1 MTSKST
7 AGPGSRPDGTAP
19 DPVVRYLAEVDAAL
33 AARGIEDRTEIVGGL
48 REHILDATQHADPVD
63 GPADG
68 ATVDAV
74 LRDLGDP
81 QLIAAE
87 AASEQGAQTT
97 QTSRLPRL
105 EHTLPRPSRWRE
117 PWVPVL
123 ALGLLFVGTALFPF
137 VLPIALAVAGLVLVW
152 GTSLWTVPEK
162 VLATVSAI
170 VPGLAVWVAYSVAVG
185 VETCSTTATGQD
197 VQTVCT
203 TGPVDGARAAT
214 VVIAAFAVAGLVGMV
229 VTTRRALRRARR

>member
-19 DPVVRYLAEVDAAL
+19 DPVERYLAGVDAAL
-33 AARGIEDRTEIVGGL
+33 AARGVEDRTEIVGGL

-74 LRDLGDP
+74 LRELGDP

-87 AASEQGAQTT
+87 AASEQGAHTA
-97 QTSRLPRL
+97 QTSHLPRL
-105 EHTLPRPSRWRE
+105 EHPLPRPGRWRA
-117 PWVPVL
+117 PWAPVL

-137 VLPIALAVAGLVLVW
+137 VLPIALAVAGLVLAW
-152 GTSLWTVPEK
+152 RTSLWTVPEK
-162 VLATVSAI
+162 VLATVSAV
-170 VPGLAVWVAYSVAVG
+170 VPGLAVWVTYSVAVG

-203 TGPVDGARAAT
+203 TGPAGGGLAAT
-214 VVIAAFAVAGLVGMV
+214 VVIAVLAVAGLVGMV
-229 VTTRRALRRARR
+229 VTTRRALRRATR